1 MEMEAKTTRVFKITS
16 IRLGSVRPPKRC
28 RSDMD
33 NTSTSDIVIIN
44 GNSHPDLAN
53 MVAERMGIKN
63 GGCSV
68 FHKSNRETI
77 VEISDSVRGKDIYII
92 QTGTKDA
99 NNNIM
104 ELLIMAY
111 ACKTS
116 SARSIV
122 GVIPYLPYSKQCKM
136 RKRGCIVSKLLAKM
150 MCTSGLTHIITMDL
164 HQKEIQGF
172 FDIPVD
178 NLRASPFLLQY
189 IQESIPDYRNSVIVA
204 RNPGVAKK
212 ANSYAERLRLGLAVI
227 HGEQKETDADEV
239 DGRYSPPPT
248 SSARQRTTSVSV
260 GVPEHIVKVKPPLTI
275 VGDVSGR
282 IAIMVDDL
290 IDDVQAFVAAA
301 EMLKENGACKIY
313 VLATHGLLSSDAPRQ
328 LDESP
333 IDEIVVTNTI
343 PHEIQKLQC
352 HKIKTIDISILI
364 AEAIRRIHNKES
376 MSYLF
381 RNVTLED

>member
-1 MEMEAKTTRVFKITS
+1 MLLQRNK
-16 IRLGSVRPPKRC
+16 LGSVRPPKRC

-53 MVAERMGIKN
+53 MVAERMGLKN

-189 IQESIPDYRNSVIVA
+189 IQESIPEYRNSVIVA

-227 HGEQKETDADEV
+227 HGEQKEAESDEV

-248 SSARQRTTSVSV
+248 RAYSNILGNSIEMCTPSASR
-260 GVPEHIVKVKPPLTI
+260 
-275 VGDVSGR
+275 
-282 IAIMVDDL
+282 
-290 IDDVQAFVAAA
+290 FVFIQFQI
-301 EMLKENGACKIY
+301 ENW
-313 VLATHGLLSSDAPRQ
+313 
-328 LDESP
+328 
-333 IDEIVVTNTI
+333 
-343 PHEIQKLQC
+343 
-352 HKIKTIDISILI
+352 
-364 AEAIRRIHNKES
+364 
-376 MSYLF
+376 
-381 RNVTLED
+381 

>member
-1 MEMEAKTTRVFKITS
+1 MLLQRNK
-16 IRLGSVRPPKRC
+16 LGSVRPPKRC

-33 NTSTSDIVIIN
+33 NISTSDIVIIN

-53 MVAERMGIKN
+53 SVAERMGLKN

-227 HGEQKETDADEV
+227 HGEQKEAESDEV

-248 SSARQRTTSVSV
+248 RNSTPQHAPSSSRQRTTSVSV
-260 GVPEHIVKVKPPLTI
+260 GVPEHPVKVKPPLTI
-275 VGDVSGR
+275 VGDVNGR

-301 EMLKENGACKIY
+301 EMLKDNGACKIY
-313 VLATHGLLSSDAPRQ
+313 VLATHGLLSSDAPR
-328 LDESP
+328 LLEESV

-343 PHEIQKLQC
+343 PHEVQKLQC
-352 HKIKTIDISILI
+352 NKIKTIDISILI